1 MFRFRFLAF
10 VFKIRANKNRRLCR
24 FATGVAGT
32 NEKGGKLGGDEETSI
47 LPLWYQDSSP
57 PTLACGLNSRKSSL
71 PIPSTTP
78 ESMLESFHFQLFS
91 SDIEEL
97 KHEENLVIRSFS
109 SIIFFIIIFRI
120 PSLTSIE
127 NNHFTLNE
135 LCTRRDAIF
144 IVIKFSR
151 HAILAAPSSG

>member
-10 VFKIRANKNRRLCR
+10 AFKIRANKNRRLCR
-24 FATGVAGT
+24 FATGRMKRVESSAGM
-32 NEKGGKLGGDEETSI
+32 KRLRSSLFDISI
-47 LPLWYQDSSP
+47 PPP
-57 PTLACGLNSRKSSL
+57 PTLACGLNSWKSSL

-151 HAILAAPSSG
+151 HAILATPSSG

>member
-10 VFKIRANKNRRLCR
+10 AFKIRANKNRRLCR
-24 FATGVAGT
+24 FATGRMKRVESSAGM
-32 NEKGGKLGGDEETSI
+32 KRLRSSLFDISI
-47 LPLWYQDSSP
+47 PPL
-57 PTLACGLNSRKSSL
+57 LLLCGLNSRKSSL

-91 SDIEEL
+91 PDIEEL

-127 NNHFTLNE
+127 NNRFTLNE